1 MPSITTNHA
10 ITYTNL
16 EENWWELIK
25 LSPDVKSFDEQANF
39 LNYFFKEMY
48 GYQSGQFV
56 FGYWGLKG

>member
-39 LNYFFKEMY
+39 LN
-48 GYQSGQFV
+48 
-56 FGYWGLKG
+56 